1 MNKKHQKD
9 SDKPIR
15 CDKCGKGFSQQ
26 NELKK
31 HVEKAHLDVR
41 FHCRFPDCLEKEQP
55 YTDSSNRNAHE
66 RKEHGGNYSQFK
78 KMFMSGHSEANE

>member
-1 MNKKHQKD
+1 MMRHRVCHTDRFK
-9 SDKPIR
+9 

-41 FHCRFPDCLEKEQP
+41 FHCRFPDCPEKEQP

-78 KMFMSGHSEANE
+78 KMFMSGHVEANE